1 MSKFYKHLVVRM
13 PEVAIYN
20 LQNIKFQIV
29 LVLVSCQTKSMW
41 VILEIFH
48 DVLGVPGPDVIG
60 KIHNLQRIRPPY
72 WSALDFW
79 KIEFNNQVGQLI
91 FAGYTGSKKWCSR
104 NIVFCNVKNGSS
116 NITTNNSPKNLSN
129 ENLHYVYTIDNVFLM
144 L

>member
-1 MSKFYKHLVVRM
+1 M

-60 KIHNLQRIRPPY
+60 KINNLQRID
-72 WSALDFW
+72 LH
-79 KIEFNNQVGQLI
+79 LI
-91 FAGYTGSKKWCSR
+91 FEK
-104 NIVFCNVKNGSS
+104 SS
-116 NITTNNSPKNLSN
+116 LKIQ
-129 ENLHYVYTIDNVFLM
+129 V
-144 L
+144 